1 MKKLLLLILICAV
14 SASTYAQKTDVNSKL
29 LETLRQKNILSQEE
43 IDEIIVESKAEEK
56 EENSL
61 EKGVD
66 RVKNI
71 FGNTPY
77 FKLGGYGLLTYKY
90 TEYSKNHHNFKP
102 RVVFISLDGQLGN
115 NFAYG
120 VLFELVNPT
129 FYELHLQWN
138 PTKYFNAKIGQFK
151 VPFTFENLI
160 ALPNLETIY
169 YSRTILNL
177 TGMDND
183 VLNYQNTVNS
193 TGRDIGIQASGSFG
207 NLGTHDLV
215 QYAVGMFQGA
225 GINKVDPDNS
235 KDFAGTLT
243 FQPIKGLRA
252 GGSVYFGESTYAIS
266 AQNIPLSSHVRNRWA
281 LSAEYKTDRLMAR
294 TEWLHGND
302 AGIKKEGIY
311 GVLSYYVIPKKLNVL
326 CNVDY
331 YNDNKD
337 INKEVTDYTAG
348 INYYFYPQCRLQ
360 LNYTYSDYS
369 KKWNDRSASSVAA
382 QLQVVF

>member
-1 MKKLLLLILICAV
+1 MKRFLLLMLICVV
-14 SASTYAQKTDVNSKL
+14 SITTYAQKNDANSKL
-29 LETLRQKNILSQEE
+29 LETLAKKNILTQEE
-43 IDEIIVESKAEEK
+43 IDEIVAESEIDK
-56 EENSL
+56 EDDNSI
-61 EKGVD
+61 EKGLD

-90 TEYSKNHHNFKP
+90 TEYAKSHHNFKP
-102 RVVFISLDGQLGN
+102 RVVFISLDGKLAN

-120 VLFELVNPT
+120 VLFELANPAL
-129 FYELHLQWN
+129 YELHVQWN
-138 PTKYFNAKIGQFK
+138 PTTYFNAKIGQFK
-151 VPFTFENLI
+151 VPFTLENLI
-160 ALPNLETIY
+160 SLPNLETVY

-177 TGMDND
+177 AGMDND
-183 VLNYQNTVNS
+183 VLNYQNSINS
-193 TGRDIGIQASGSFG
+193 TGRDIGIQASGSFV

-225 GINKVDPDNS
+225 GINKADPDNS

-243 FQPIKGLRA
+243 LQPIKGLRV
-252 GGSVYFGESTYAIS
+252 GGSAYFGESTYAIPD
-266 AQNIPLSSHVRNRWA
+266 QNIDLSNHVRNRWA

-302 AGIKKEGIY
+302 AGIRKEGIY
-311 GVLSYYVIPKKLNVL
+311 GLVSYYVIPKKMNIL

-337 INKEVTDYTAG
+337 ISKEVTDYTAG

-360 LNYTYSDYS
+360 VNYTYSDYS
-369 KKWNDRSASSVAA
+369 KKWDARSANSIAA